1 MRKLV
6 DPKLANVRTGDLT
19 VHEGN
24 HAAPISNSSRKL
36 SSTFRPNCGSASASA
51 CEVASLTALE
61 RNTASRNGKQDNR
74 RVFMVGRGGE
84 ESMCRGGQEMVMDL
98 LIDPSFERHFRT
110 GRRKE
115 EERNRCL
122 HDYFACSENSI
133 VGLLYIVIE
142 DYADDGKNWMMLI
155 DAKYNTCN
163 PNTCAFW
170 VLLIFGG
177 GYLGCRGSQDELHMK
192 TGEGN

>member
-36 SSTFRPNCGSASASA
+36 SSTFRPNCSSASASA

-61 RNTASRNGKQDNR
+61 RNTASRNGKQGNR

-110 GRRKE
+110 GRRNK

-163 PNTCAFW
+163 PKHLCLLGSSNFW
-170 VLLIFGG
+170 RGLFGLQG
-177 GYLGCRGSQDELHMK
+177 
-192 TGEGN
+192 